1 MVDIKVS
8 ESTAPRVLVYFSL
21 SEVNLRA
28 FFIIHIKLQN
38 DIYTAVELKKKKKTS
53 NMIEFQFHDG
63 NFRGSF
69 QSELHSKQEYT
80 AEMIFTIP

>member
-1 MVDIKVS
+1 M
-8 ESTAPRVLVYFSL
+8 
-21 SEVNLRA
+21 
-28 FFIIHIKLQN
+28 KLQN
-38 DIYTAVELKKKKKTS
+38 DIYTAVELKKKKTAS
-53 NMIEFQFHDG
+53 NMIEFQLHDG

>member
-1 MVDIKVS
+1 M
-8 ESTAPRVLVYFSL
+8 
-21 SEVNLRA
+21 
-28 FFIIHIKLQN
+28 KLQN
-38 DIYTAVELKKKKKTS
+38 DIYTAVELKKKKKTAS
-53 NMIEFQFHDG
+53 IMIEFQLHDG